1 MSEEA
6 KWYVIHTY
14 SGYENKVAKTIEKTV
29 ENRHLEELFPDIMIP
44 TEKVTETHESKDGTK
59 TEVQVERKTYPGYV
73 LVKMVMNDETWHVV
87 RNVRGVTSFVGPGSK
102 PVPLSEAEVAKLCG
116 VERVEVAP
124 PAYGVG
130 DTVRICDGMLEGF
143 LGTVEAVAADNTTV
157 RVKVMMFGR
166 EQVVELDT
174 DQVELDA

>member
-29 ENRHLEELFPDIMIP
+29 ENRHLEELFQDIMIP
-44 TEKVTETHESKDGTK
+44 TEKVAEIHENKDGDK

-73 LVKMVMNDETWHVV
+73 MVKMVMNDETWHVV

-102 PVPLSEAEVAKLCG
+102 PVPLSEAEVIRLG
-116 VERVEVAP
+116 GERCVAAAP
-124 PAYGVG
+124 SYQVG
-130 DTVRICDGMLEGF
+130 DIVRICEGMLEGF
-143 LGTVEAVAADNTTV
+143 SGTVETVSPDNTK
-157 RVKVMMFGR
+157 VKVKVIMFGR

-174 DQVELDA
+174 EQVELDA

>member
-29 ENRHLEELFPDIMIP
+29 ENRHLEELFQDIMIP
-44 TEKVTETHESKDGTK
+44 TEKVTEIHENKDGDK

-73 LVKMVMNDETWHVV
+73 MVKMVMNDETWHVV

-102 PVPLSEAEVAKLCG
+102 PVPLSEAEVIRLGGERCG
-116 VERVEVAP
+116 AAAP
-124 PAYGVG
+124 SYQVG
-130 DTVRICDGMLEGF
+130 DIGRICEGMLEG
-143 LGTVEAVAADNTTV
+143 LSGTVETV
-157 RVKVMMFGR
+157 SPDSTKVKVKVIMFGR

-174 DQVELDA
+174 EQVELDA

>member
-29 ENRHLEELFPDIMIP
+29 ENRHLEELFQDIMIP
-44 TEKVTETHESKDGTK
+44 TEKVTEIHENKDGDK

-73 LVKMVMNDETWHVV
+73 MVKMVMNDETWHVV

-102 PVPLSEAEVAKLCG
+102 PVPLSEAEVIQLG
-116 VERVEVAP
+116 GERSVAAA
-124 PAYGVG
+124 PAYQVG
-130 DTVRICDGMLEGF
+130 DIVRICEGMLEGF
-143 LGTVEAVAADNTTV
+143 SGTVETVSPDNTKV
-157 RVKVMMFGR
+157 RVKVIMFGR

-174 DQVELDA
+174 EQVELDA

>member
-29 ENRHLEELFPDIMIP
+29 ENRHLEELFQDIMIP
-44 TEKVTETHESKDGTK
+44 TEKVTESHENKDGDK

-73 LVKMVMNDETWHVV
+73 MVKMVMNDETWHVV

-102 PVPLSEAEVAKLCG
+102 PVPLSEAEVIRLG
-116 VERVEVAP
+116 GERCVAAAP
-124 PAYGVG
+124 SYQVG
-130 DTVRICDGMLEGF
+130 DIVRICEGMLEGF
-143 LGTVEAVAADNTTV
+143 SGTVETV
-157 RVKVMMFGR
+157 SPDSTKLKVKVIMFGR

-174 DQVELDA
+174 EQVELDA

>member
-14 SGYENKVAKTIEKTV
+14 SGYENKVSKTIEKTV
-29 ENRHLEELFPDIMIP
+29 ENRHLEELFQDIMIP
-44 TEKVTETHESKDGTK
+44 TEKVTEIHENKDGDK

-73 LVKMVMNDETWHVV
+73 MVKMVMNDETWHVV

-102 PVPLSEAEVAKLCG
+102 PVPLSEAEVIRLG
-116 VERVEVAP
+116 GERCVAAAP
-124 PAYGVG
+124 SYQVG
-130 DTVRICDGMLEGF
+130 DIVRICEGMLEGF
-143 LGTVEAVAADNTTV
+143 SGTVETV
-157 RVKVMMFGR
+157 SPDSTKVKVKVIMFGR

-174 DQVELDA
+174 EQVELDA

>member
-29 ENRHLEELFPDIMIP
+29 ENRHLEELFQDIMIP
-44 TEKVTETHESKDGTK
+44 TEKVTEIHENKDGDK

-73 LVKMVMNDETWHVV
+73 MVKMVMNDETWHVV
-87 RNVRGVTSFVGPGSK
+87 RNVRGVTSFVGPSSK
-102 PVPLSEAEVAKLCG
+102 PVPLSEAEVIRLG
-116 VERVEVAP
+116 GERCVAAAP
-124 PAYGVG
+124 SYQVG
-130 DTVRICDGMLEGF
+130 DIVRICEGMLEGF
-143 LGTVEAVAADNTTV
+143 SGTVETVSPDNTK
-157 RVKVMMFGR
+157 VKVKVIMFGR

-174 DQVELDA
+174 EQVELDA

>member
-29 ENRHLEELFPDIMIP
+29 ENRHLEELFQDIMIP
-44 TEKVTETHESKDGTK
+44 TEKVTEIHENKDGDK

-73 LVKMVMNDETWHVV
+73 MVKMVMNDETWHVV

-102 PVPLSEAEVAKLCG
+102 PVPLSEAEVIRLG
-116 VERVEVAP
+116 GERCVAAAP
-124 PAYGVG
+124 SYQVG
-130 DTVRICDGMLEGF
+130 DIVRICEGMLEGF
-143 LGTVEAVAADNTTV
+143 SGTVETVSPDNTK
-157 RVKVMMFGR
+157 VKVKVIMFGR

-174 DQVELDA
+174 EQVELDA

>member
-29 ENRHLEELFPDIMIP
+29 ENRHLEELFQDIMIP
-44 TEKVTETHESKDGTK
+44 TEKVTEIHENKDGDK

-73 LVKMVMNDETWHVV
+73 MVKMVMNDETWHVV

-102 PVPLSEAEVAKLCG
+102 PVPLSEAEVIRLG
-116 VERVEVAP
+116 GERCVAAAP
-124 PAYGVG
+124 SYQVG
-130 DTVRICDGMLEGF
+130 DIVRICEGMLEGF
-143 LGTVEAVAADNTTV
+143 SGTVETV
-157 RVKVMMFGR
+157 SPDSTKVKVKVIMFGR

-174 DQVELDA
+174 EQVELDS

>member
-29 ENRHLEELFPDIMIP
+29 ENRHLEELFQDIMIP
-44 TEKVTETHESKDGTK
+44 TEKVTEIHENKDGDK

-73 LVKMVMNDETWHVV
+73 MVKMVMNDETWHVV

-102 PVPLSEAEVAKLCG
+102 PVPLSEAEVIRLG
-116 VERVEVAP
+116 GERSVAAAP
-124 PAYGVG
+124 SYQVG
-130 DTVRICDGMLEGF
+130 DIVRICEGMLEGF
-143 LGTVEAVAADNTTV
+143 SGTVETV
-157 RVKVMMFGR
+157 SPDSTKVKVKVIMFGR

-174 DQVELDA
+174 EQVELDA

>member
-29 ENRHLEELFPDIMIP
+29 ENRHLEELFQDIMIP
-44 TEKVTETHESKDGTK
+44 TEKVTEIHENKDGDK

-73 LVKMVMNDETWHVV
+73 MVKMVMNDETWHVV
-87 RNVRGVTSFVGPGSK
+87 RNVRGVTSFVDPGSK
-102 PVPLSEAEVAKLCG
+102 PVPLSEAEVIRLG
-116 VERVEVAP
+116 GERFVAAAP
-124 PAYGVG
+124 SYQVG
-130 DTVRICDGMLEGF
+130 DIVRICEGMLEGF
-143 LGTVEAVAADNTTV
+143 SGTVETV
-157 RVKVMMFGR
+157 SPDSTKVKVKVIMFGR

-174 DQVELDA
+174 EQVELDA

>member
-29 ENRHLEELFPDIMIP
+29 ENRHLEELFQDIMIP
-44 TEKVTETHESKDGTK
+44 TEKVTEIHENKDGDK

-73 LVKMVMNDETWHVV
+73 MVKMVMNDETWHVV

-102 PVPLSEAEVAKLCG
+102 PVPLSEAEVIQLG
-116 VERVEVAP
+116 GERSVAAA
-124 PAYGVG
+124 PAYQVG
-130 DTVRICDGMLEGF
+130 DIVRICEGMLEGF
-143 LGTVEAVAADNTTV
+143 SGTVETVSPDNTK
-157 RVKVMMFGR
+157 VKVKVIMFGR

-174 DQVELDA
+174 EQVELDA

>member
-29 ENRHLEELFPDIMIP
+29 ENRHLEDLFPDIMIP
-44 TEKVTETHESKDGTK
+44 TEKVTETHENKDGDK

-73 LVKMVMNDETWHVV
+73 MVKMVMNDETWHVV

-102 PVPLSEAEVAKLCG
+102 PVPLSEAEVIRLG
-116 VERVEVAP
+116 GERCVAAAP
-124 PAYGVG
+124 SYQVG
-130 DTVRICDGMLEGF
+130 DIVRICEGMLEGF
-143 LGTVEAVAADNTTV
+143 SGTVETVSPDNTK
-157 RVKVMMFGR
+157 VKVKVIMFGR

-174 DQVELDA
+174 EQVELDA

>member
-29 ENRHLEELFPDIMIP
+29 ENRHLEELFQDIMIP
-44 TEKVTETHESKDGTK
+44 TEKVTEIHENKDGDK

-73 LVKMVMNDETWHVV
+73 MVKMVMNDETWHVV

-102 PVPLSEAEVAKLCG
+102 PVSLSEAEVIRLG
-116 VERVEVAP
+116 GERCVAAAP
-124 PAYGVG
+124 SYQVG
-130 DTVRICDGMLEGF
+130 DIVRICEGMLEGF
-143 LGTVEAVAADNTTV
+143 SGTVETVSPDNTK
-157 RVKVMMFGR
+157 VKVKVIMFGR

-174 DQVELDA
+174 EQVELDA

>member
-29 ENRHLEELFPDIMIP
+29 ENRHLEELFQDIMIP
-44 TEKVTETHESKDGTK
+44 TEKVAEIHENKDGDK

-73 LVKMVMNDETWHVV
+73 MVKMVMNDETWHVV

-102 PVPLSEAEVAKLCG
+102 PVPLSEAEVIRLG
-116 VERVEVAP
+116 GERCVAAAP
-124 PAYGVG
+124 SCQVG
-130 DTVRICDGMLEGF
+130 DIVRICEGMLEGF
-143 LGTVEAVAADNTTV
+143 SGTVETVSPDNTK
-157 RVKVMMFGR
+157 VKVKVIMFGR

-174 DQVELDA
+174 EQVELDA

>member
-29 ENRHLEELFPDIMIP
+29 ENRHLEELFQDIMIP
-44 TEKVTETHESKDGTK
+44 TEKVTEIHENKDGDK

-73 LVKMVMNDETWHVV
+73 MVKMVMNDETWHVV

-102 PVPLSEAEVAKLCG
+102 PVPLSEAEVIRMG
-116 VERVEVAP
+116 GERCVAAAP
-124 PAYGVG
+124 SYQVG
-130 DTVRICDGMLEGF
+130 DIVRICEGMLEGF
-143 LGTVEAVAADNTTV
+143 SGTVETV
-157 RVKVMMFGR
+157 SPDSTKVKVKVIMFGR

-174 DQVELDA
+174 EQVELDA

>member
-29 ENRHLEELFPDIMIP
+29 ENRHLEELFQDIMIP
-44 TEKVTETHESKDGTK
+44 TEKVTEIHENKDGDQ

-73 LVKMVMNDETWHVV
+73 MVKMVMNDETWHVV

-102 PVPLSEAEVAKLCG
+102 PVPLSEAEVIQLG
-116 VERVEVAP
+116 GERTAAAA
-124 PAYGVG
+124 PAYQIG
-130 DTVRICDGMLEGF
+130 DIVRICEGMLEGF
-143 LGTVEAVAADNTTV
+143 SGTVEAVSTDNTRV
-157 RVKVMMFGR
+157 SVKVIMFGR
-166 EQVVELDT
+166 EQIVELDT
-174 DQVELDA
+174 EQVELDM

>member
-29 ENRHLEELFPDIMIP
+29 ENRHLEELFQDIMIP
-44 TEKVTETHESKDGTK
+44 TEKVTEIHENKDGDK

-73 LVKMVMNDETWHVV
+73 MVKMVMNDETWHVV

-102 PVPLSEAEVAKLCG
+102 PVPLSEAEVIRLG
-116 VERVEVAP
+116 GERCVAATP
-124 PAYGVG
+124 SYQVG
-130 DTVRICDGMLEGF
+130 DIVRICEGMLEGF
-143 LGTVEAVAADNTTV
+143 SGTVETV
-157 RVKVMMFGR
+157 SPDSTKVKVKVIMFGR

-174 DQVELDA
+174 EQVELDA

>member
-1 MSEEA
+1 
-6 KWYVIHTY
+6 
-14 SGYENKVAKTIEKTV
+14 
-29 ENRHLEELFPDIMIP
+29 
-44 TEKVTETHESKDGTK
+44 
-59 TEVQVERKTYPGYV
+59 
-73 LVKMVMNDETWHVV
+73 MVMNDETWHVV

-102 PVPLSEAEVAKLCG
+102 PVPLSDAEVAKLCG

>member
-29 ENRHLEELFPDIMIP
+29 ENRHLEELFQDIMIP
-44 TEKVTETHESKDGTK
+44 TEKVTEIHENKDGNK

-73 LVKMVMNDETWHVV
+73 MVKMVMNDETWHVV

-102 PVPLSEAEVAKLCG
+102 PVPLSEAEVIRLG
-116 VERVEVAP
+116 GERCVAAAP
-124 PAYGVG
+124 SYQVG
-130 DTVRICDGMLEGF
+130 DIVRICEGMLEGF
-143 LGTVEAVAADNTTV
+143 SGTVETV
-157 RVKVMMFGR
+157 SPDSTKVKVKVIMFGR

-174 DQVELDA
+174 EQVELDA

>member
-29 ENRHLEELFPDIMIP
+29 ENRHLEEMFPDILIP
-44 TEKVTETHESKDGTK
+44 TEKVTETREDKDGGK
-59 TEVQVERKTYPGYV
+59 SEVEVERKTYPGYV

-102 PVPLSEAEVAKLCG
+102 PVPLSEAEVANLG
-116 VERVEVAP
+116 GERHVAAP

-130 DTVRICDGMLEGF
+130 DIVRICDGMLEGF
-143 LGTVEAVAADNTTV
+143 SGTVEAVSPDNTTV
-157 RVKVMMFGR
+157 KVKVIMFGR
-166 EQVVELDT
+166 EQTVELDT
-174 DQVELDA
+174 EQVELDA

>member
-29 ENRHLEELFPDIMIP
+29 ENRHLEELFQDIMIP
-44 TEKVTETHESKDGTK
+44 TEKVTEIHENKDGDK

-73 LVKMVMNDETWHVV
+73 MVKMVMNDETWHVV

-102 PVPLSEAEVAKLCG
+102 PVPLSEAEVIRLG
-116 VERVEVAP
+116 GERCVAAAP
-124 PAYGVG
+124 SYQVG
-130 DTVRICDGMLEGF
+130 DIVRICEGMLEGF
-143 LGTVEAVAADNTTV
+143 SGTVETV
-157 RVKVMMFGR
+157 SPDSTKLKVKVIMFGR

-174 DQVELDA
+174 EQVELDA

>member
-29 ENRHLEELFPDIMIP
+29 ENRHLEELFQDIMIP
-44 TEKVTETHESKDGTK
+44 TEKVTEIHENKDGDK

-73 LVKMVMNDETWHVV
+73 MVKMVMNDETWHVV

-102 PVPLSEAEVAKLCG
+102 PVPLSEAEVIQLG
-116 VERVEVAP
+116 GERSVAAA
-124 PAYGVG
+124 PAYQV
-130 DTVRICDGMLEGF
+130 
-143 LGTVEAVAADNTTV
+143 DNTK
-157 RVKVMMFGR
+157 VKVKVIMFGR

-174 DQVELDA
+174 EQVELDA

>member
-29 ENRHLEELFPDIMIP
+29 ENRHLEELFQDIMIP
-44 TEKVTETHESKDGTK
+44 TEKVTEIHENKDGDK

-73 LVKMVMNDETWHVV
+73 MVKMVMNDETWHVV

-102 PVPLSEAEVAKLCG
+102 PVPLSEAEVIRLG
-116 VERVEVAP
+116 GERCVAAAP
-124 PAYGVG
+124 SYQVG
-130 DTVRICDGMLEGF
+130 DIARICEGMLEGF
-143 LGTVEAVAADNTTV
+143 SGTVETVSPDNTK
-157 RVKVMMFGR
+157 VKVKVIMFGR

-174 DQVELDA
+174 EQVELDA

>member
-29 ENRHLEELFPDIMIP
+29 ENRHLEDLFPDIMIP
-44 TEKVTETHESKDGTK
+44 TEKVAEIHENKDGDK

-73 LVKMVMNDETWHVV
+73 MVKMVMNDETWHVV

-102 PVPLSEAEVAKLCG
+102 PVPLSEAEVIRLG
-116 VERVEVAP
+116 GERCVAAAP
-124 PAYGVG
+124 SYQVG
-130 DTVRICDGMLEGF
+130 DIVRICEGMLEGF
-143 LGTVEAVAADNTTV
+143 SGTVETVSPDNTK
-157 RVKVMMFGR
+157 VKVKVIMFGR

-174 DQVELDA
+174 EQVELDA

>member
-29 ENRHLEELFPDIMIP
+29 ENRHLEELFQDIMIP
-44 TEKVTETHESKDGTK
+44 TEKVTEIHENKDGDK

-73 LVKMVMNDETWHVV
+73 MVKMVMNDETWHVV

-102 PVPLSEAEVAKLCG
+102 PVPLSEAEVIRLG
-116 VERVEVAP
+116 GERCVAAAP
-124 PAYGVG
+124 SYQVG
-130 DTVRICDGMLEGF
+130 DIVRICEGMLEGF
-143 LGTVEAVAADNTTV
+143 SGTVETV
-157 RVKVMMFGR
+157 SPDSTKVKVKVIMFGR

-174 DQVELDA
+174 EQVELDA

>member
-29 ENRHLEELFPDIMIP
+29 ENRHLEDLFPDIMIP
-44 TEKVTETHESKDGTK
+44 TEKVTEIHENKDGDK

-73 LVKMVMNDETWHVV
+73 MVKMVMNDETWHVV

-102 PVPLSEAEVAKLCG
+102 PVPLSEAEVIRLG
-116 VERVEVAP
+116 GERCVAAAP
-124 PAYGVG
+124 SYQVG
-130 DTVRICDGMLEGF
+130 DIVRICEGMLEGF
-143 LGTVEAVAADNTTV
+143 SGTVETVSPDNTK
-157 RVKVMMFGR
+157 VKVKVIMFGR

-174 DQVELDA
+174 EQVELDA

>member
-29 ENRHLEELFPDIMIP
+29 ENRHLEELFQDIMIP
-44 TEKVTETHESKDGTK
+44 TEKVTEIHENKDGDK

-73 LVKMVMNDETWHVV
+73 MVKMVMNDETWHVV

-102 PVPLSEAEVAKLCG
+102 PVPLSEAEVIRLG
-116 VERVEVAP
+116 GERCVAAAP
-124 PAYGVG
+124 SYQGG
-130 DTVRICDGMLEGF
+130 DIVRICEGMLEGF
-143 LGTVEAVAADNTTV
+143 SGTVETV
-157 RVKVMMFGR
+157 SPDSTKVKVKVIMFGR

-174 DQVELDA
+174 EQVELDA